1 MRHCDQGR
9 GGGGRSEKT
18 PLCEFA
24 RAHGVLSPL
33 RRKLERDTVIV
44 RASTIRSKPQAY
56 SASVALKLRP
66 SPSALLVTIHAAT
79 PETQR
84 VGESGHVR
92 TRHIAD
98 RAAHPRHPETAEN
111 DAGEEGRKAK
121 RDKNR
126 REQRRRRIGRRHSF
140 DQR

>member
-44 RASTIRSKPQAY
+44 RSSTIRSKPQAY

-92 TRHIAD
+92 TRHI
-98 RAAHPRHPETAEN
+98 
-111 DAGEEGRKAK
+111 
-121 RDKNR
+121 
-126 REQRRRRIGRRHSF
+126 RIARPIRVTPKPQSTMAVTLV
-140 DQR
+140 D

>member
-18 PLCEFA
+18 PSCGFA

-33 RRKLERDTVIV
+33 RRKLERAIVIV
-44 RASTIRSKPQAY
+44 RSSTVRSKPHAH
-56 SASVALKLRP
+56 SASVALKFRP

-84 VGESGHVR
+84 IGESGHVR
-92 TRHIAD
+92 IWHFCDVSARPRLVAIRGKAD
-98 RAAHPRHPETAEN
+98 VAPTSRFCS
-111 DAGEEGRKAK
+111 K
-121 RDKNR
+121 
-126 REQRRRRIGRRHSF
+126 
-140 DQR
+140 